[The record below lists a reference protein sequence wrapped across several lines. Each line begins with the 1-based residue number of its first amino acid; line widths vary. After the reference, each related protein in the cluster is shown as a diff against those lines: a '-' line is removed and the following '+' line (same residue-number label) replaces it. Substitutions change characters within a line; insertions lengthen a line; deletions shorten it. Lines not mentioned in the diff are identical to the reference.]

1 MADGKRPRSMRTQA
15 HTTEHQ
21 SHSEISYAVFCMKK
35 KKVGGKGD
43 AIQFLHL
50 LELCAAGRYIRAITA
65 DFQGKSIDCNKLL
78 RSLKFV

>member
-1 MADGKRPRSMRTQA
+1 MFNVTYY
-15 HTTEHQ
+15 EQ
-21 SHSEISYAVFCMKK
+21 SDNVVEV
-35 KKVGGKGD
+35 KVD

-65 DFQGKSIDCNKLL
+65 DFQGRSIDCNKLL

>member
-1 MADGKRPRSMRTQA
+1 MFNVTYY
-15 HTTEHQ
+15 EQ
-21 SHSEISYAVFCMKK
+21 SDNVVEV
-35 KKVGGKGD
+35 KVD

-65 DFQGKSIDCNKLL
+65 DFQGKSIDCSKLL

>member
-1 MADGKRPRSMRTQA
+1 MFNVTYY
-15 HTTEHQ
+15 EQ
-21 SHSEISYAVFCMKK
+21 SDNVVEV
-35 KKVGGKGD
+35 KVD

-50 LELCAAGRYIRAITA
+50 LELCAAGRYIKAITA

>member
-1 MADGKRPRSMRTQA
+1 MFNVTYY
-15 HTTEHQ
+15 EQ
-21 SHSEISYAVFCMKK
+21 SNDAEV
-35 KKVGGKGD
+35 KVD

>member
-1 MADGKRPRSMRTQA
+1 MFNVTYY
-15 HTTEHQ
+15 EQ
-21 SHSEISYAVFCMKK
+21 SDNVVEV
-35 KKVGGKGD
+35 KVD

-65 DFQGKSIDCNKLL
+65 DFQGKSIDCDKLL

>member
-1 MADGKRPRSMRTQA
+1 MFNVTYY
-15 HTTEHQ
+15 EQ
-21 SHSEISYAVFCMKK
+21 SDNVVEV
-35 KKVGGKGD
+35 KVD

-50 LELCAAGRYIRAITA
+50 LELCAAGRYTRAITA

>member
-1 MADGKRPRSMRTQA
+1 MFNVTYY
-15 HTTEHQ
+15 EQ
-21 SHSEISYAVFCMKK
+21 SDNVVEV
-35 KKVGGKGD
+35 KVD
-43 AIQFLHL
+43 AIRFLHL

>member
-1 MADGKRPRSMRTQA
+1 MFNVTYY
-15 HTTEHQ
+15 EQ
-21 SHSEISYAVFCMKK
+21 SNDAVEV
-35 KKVGGKGD
+35 KVD

-50 LELCAAGRYIRAITA
+50 LELCAAGRYIRGITV

>member
-1 MADGKRPRSMRTQA
+1 MFNVTYY
-15 HTTEHQ
+15 EQ
-21 SHSEISYAVFCMKK
+21 SDNVVEV
-35 KKVGGKGD
+35 KVD

-50 LELCAAGRYIRAITA
+50 LELCVAGRYIRAITA

>member
-1 MADGKRPRSMRTQA
+1 MFNVTYY
-15 HTTEHQ
+15 EQ
-21 SHSEISYAVFCMKK
+21 SDNVVEV
-35 KKVGGKGD
+35 KVD
-43 AIQFLHL
+43 AIQFLNL

>member
-1 MADGKRPRSMRTQA
+1 MFNVAYY
-15 HTTEHQ
+15 EQ
-21 SHSEISYAVFCMKK
+21 SNNVVEV
-35 KKVGGKGD
+35 KVD

-50 LELCAAGRYIRAITA
+50 LELYAAGRYIRAITA

>member
-1 MADGKRPRSMRTQA
+1 MFNVTYY
-15 HTTEHQ
+15 EQ
-21 SHSEISYAVFCMKK
+21 SDNVV
-35 KKVGGKGD
+35 KVKVD

-50 LELCAAGRYIRAITA
+50 LELCAAGRAITA

>member
-1 MADGKRPRSMRTQA
+1 MFNVTYY
-15 HTTEHQ
+15 EQ
-21 SHSEISYAVFCMKK
+21 SDNVVEV
-35 KKVGGKGD
+35 KVD

-78 RSLKFV
+78 RSLMFV

>member
-1 MADGKRPRSMRTQA
+1 MFNVTYY
-15 HTTEHQ
+15 EQ
-21 SHSEISYAVFCMKK
+21 SDNVVEV
-35 KKVGGKGD
+35 KVD

-50 LELCAAGRYIRAITA
+50 LELCAAGRHIRAITA

>member
-1 MADGKRPRSMRTQA
+1 MFNVTYY
-15 HTTEHQ
+15 EQ
-21 SHSEISYAVFCMKK
+21 SDNVVEV
-35 KKVGGKGD
+35 KVD

-50 LELCAAGRYIRAITA
+50 LELCAADRYIRAITA

>member
-1 MADGKRPRSMRTQA
+1 MFNVTYY
-15 HTTEHQ
+15 EQ
-21 SHSEISYAVFCMKK
+21 SDNVVEV
-35 KKVGGKGD
+35 KVD

-50 LELCAAGRYIRAITA
+50 LELCAAGRYIRA

>member
-1 MADGKRPRSMRTQA
+1 MFNVTYY
-15 HTTEHQ
+15 EQ
-21 SHSEISYAVFCMKK
+21 SDNVVEV
-35 KKVGGKGD
+35 KVD

-65 DFQGKSIDCNKLL
+65 DFQGKSINCNKLL

>member
-1 MADGKRPRSMRTQA
+1 MFNVTYY
-15 HTTEHQ
+15 EQ
-21 SHSEISYAVFCMKK
+21 SDNVVEV
-35 KKVGGKGD
+35 KVD

-50 LELCAAGRYIRAITA
+50 LELYAAGRYIRAITA

>member
-1 MADGKRPRSMRTQA
+1 MFNVTYY
-15 HTTEHQ
+15 EQ
-21 SHSEISYAVFCMKK
+21 SDNVVEV
-35 KKVGGKGD
+35 KVD

-65 DFQGKSIDCNKLL
+65 DFQGKSIDCDRLL

>member
-1 MADGKRPRSMRTQA
+1 MFNVTYY
-15 HTTEHQ
+15 EQ
-21 SHSEISYAVFCMKK
+21 SDNVVEV
-35 KKVGGKGD
+35 KVD

-65 DFQGKSIDCNKLL
+65 DFQGKSIDCIKLL

>member
-1 MADGKRPRSMRTQA
+1 MFNVTYY
-15 HTTEHQ
+15 EQ
-21 SHSEISYAVFCMKK
+21 SDNVVEV
-35 KKVGGKGD
+35 KVD
-43 AIQFLHL
+43 AIQFLRL

>member
-1 MADGKRPRSMRTQA
+1 MFNVTYY
-15 HTTEHQ
+15 EQ
-21 SHSEISYAVFCMKK
+21 SDNVVEV
-35 KKVGGKGD
+35 KVD

-65 DFQGKSIDCNKLL
+65 DFQGKGIDCNKLL

>member
-1 MADGKRPRSMRTQA
+1 MFNVTYY
-15 HTTEHQ
+15 EQ
-21 SHSEISYAVFCMKK
+21 SDNVV
-35 KKVGGKGD
+35 KVD

-78 RSLKFV
+78 RSLKFT

>member
-1 MADGKRPRSMRTQA
+1 MFNVTYY
-15 HTTEHQ
+15 EQ
-21 SHSEISYAVFCMKK
+21 SDNVV
-35 KKVGGKGD
+35 KVD

-78 RSLKFV
+78 RSLTR

>member
-1 MADGKRPRSMRTQA
+1 MFNVTYY
-15 HTTEHQ
+15 EQ
-21 SHSEISYAVFCMKK
+21 SDNVVEV
-35 KKVGGKGD
+35 KVD

-50 LELCAAGRYIRAITA
+50 LELCAASRYIRAITA

>member
-1 MADGKRPRSMRTQA
+1 MFNVTYYERSDNVV
-15 HTTEHQ
+15 E
-21 SHSEISYAVFCMKK
+21 V
-35 KKVGGKGD
+35 KVD

>member
-1 MADGKRPRSMRTQA
+1 MFNVTYY
-15 HTTEHQ
+15 EQ
-21 SHSEISYAVFCMKK
+21 SDNVVEV
-35 KKVGGKGD
+35 KVD

-65 DFQGKSIDCNKLL
+65 DFKGKSIDCNKLL

>member
-1 MADGKRPRSMRTQA
+1 MFNVTYY
-15 HTTEHQ
+15 EQ
-21 SHSEISYAVFCMKK
+21 SNNAVDV
-35 KKVGGKGD
+35 KVD

-50 LELCAAGRYIRAITA
+50 LELCAAGRYIRVIEA

>member
-1 MADGKRPRSMRTQA
+1 MFNVTYY
-15 HTTEHQ
+15 EQ
-21 SHSEISYAVFCMKK
+21 SDSVVEV
-35 KKVGGKGD
+35 KVD

-65 DFQGKSIDCNKLL
+65 DFQGKIIDCNKLL

>member
-1 MADGKRPRSMRTQA
+1 MFNVTYY
-15 HTTEHQ
+15 EQ
-21 SHSEISYAVFCMKK
+21 SNNAVDV
-35 KKVGGKGD
+35 KVD

-50 LELCAAGRYIRAITA
+50 LELCAAGRYIRVIEV